1 MIAGSNKATRSPES
15 GGDQASMA
23 DQGADKLCTDYQVVA
38 LQSCDCHV
46 RFNAPREFVLLLGVI
61 SKLCKQGFP
70 ERRKVETPTPV

>member
-1 MIAGSNKATRSPES
+1 MITGNNKAMRSPES

-46 RFNAPREFVLLLGVI
+46 NSRHGNLFCSWV
-61 SKLCKQGFP
+61 SFP
-70 ERRKVETPTPV
+70 SFASRGSRKEEK